1 MKNYGETN
9 ALKEPVF
16 EKALTVSDECFI
28 RVVLN
33 RTLRGGILGGR
44 CLKLL
49 ISQHSV
55 VVTGLHVDDSVRNA
69 FVQEMTDL
77 KSVVVNERRA
87 GMKTRRKECLDAF
100 TAATQTFSA

>member
-55 VVTGLHVDDSVRNA
+55 VTGLHVDDSVRNA

-77 KSVVVNERRA
+77 KSDVVNERRA

>member
-1 MKNYGETN
+1 MLEDPKVNSHSDIYVY
-9 ALKEPVF
+9 LVF
-16 EKALTVSDECFI
+16 K
-28 RVVLN
+28 
-33 RTLRGGILGGR
+33 TLV
-44 CLKLL
+44 
-49 ISQHSV
+49 SQHSV
-55 VVTGLHVDDSVRNA
+55 VSGLHVDDSVRNA